1 MAYKII
7 DSNYK
12 LKGKE
17 KQNLQPMSS
26 KAKTKT

>member
-12 LKGKE
+12 LKGLE